1 MLRLRPY
8 LQISGNFIRS
18 FRPSDSQTNAIS
30 SSFVTNGMYICIYI
44 YIYLIYPS
52 PGCQS
57 PPGWHYIFLY
67 GKTFICDGYWGAF
80 WNITAIIPPHP
91 CHDLVSL
98 SHTINAKETRIRVPP
113 KSGCGSNKRI
123 TRAAHTL
130 PIVFLNVFANG
141 FVRPL
146 EIEIVYSL
154 QKGYGVVG
162 LSPDHI

>member
-44 YIYLIYPS
+44 FDIPITRMPVTTRMALH
-52 PGCQS
+52 C
-57 PPGWHYIFLY
+57 FVR
-67 GKTFICDGYWGAF
+67 KTFICDGYWGAF

-98 SHTINAKETRIRVPP
+98 SHAINAKETRIRVPP
-113 KSGCGSNKRI
+113 KSGCRI
-123 TRAAHTL
+123 EQADHPCCPYFAHCVL
-130 PIVFLNVFANG
+130 EC
-141 FVRPL
+141 VRKWIYETP
-146 EIEIVYSL
+146 
-154 QKGYGVVG
+154 GN
-162 LSPDHI
+162 